1 MIQAK
6 CYTVKMMYVF
16 GNRGIKAV
24 KIKFPHCG
32 QLGESHTYRVG
43 RKMLNHT
50 VKIVYDALRQYRT
63 VTAAAKK
70 LNCSRVYVYKVLK
83 ELGLMVNGVKR

>member
-6 CYTVKMMYVF
+6 CYMLKMMYVF
-16 GNRGIKAV
+16 GNRAIKAV
-24 KIKFPHCG
+24 KIQCHHCG
-32 QLGESHTYRVG
+32 QLVERHISG
-43 RKMLNHT
+43 RKMLNHP

-83 ELGLMVNGVKR
+83 EAGLTVNGVKR

>member
-1 MIQAK
+1 VIQAK

-24 KIKFPHCG
+24 KIQCPHCG
-32 QLGESHTYRVG
+32 QLVESHISEQKR
-43 RKMLNHT
+43 LNHT
-50 VKIVYDALRQYRT
+50 VKIVYDALSQYRT

-70 LNCSRVYVYKVLK
+70 LNCNRAYVYKALK
-83 ELGLMVNGVKR
+83 EVGITMNGVKR